1 MGRGTPRRRRAK
13 QLPGRFASSKRTAR
27 NENFRYVD
35 RFGKHAI
42 AAFLIVLFTGYVLIL
57 RPDIQVTVSQ
67 EAVYALGGLLSG
79 TAYGTLHVRRQRR

>member
-13 QLPGRFASSKRTAR
+13 QPPGRFAYSNRTAR

-35 RFGKHAI
+35 RFGKHVI
-42 AAFLIVLFTGYVLIL
+42 VAFFIVLFTGYVLIL

-79 TAYGTLHVRRQRR
+79 TAFRALQ